1 MSRDHLVLV
10 DITSKL
16 RLLNGLCKPDG
27 LLCRSNHAL
36 EGLGVGGAQRTSKR
50 QSGISGAKKQDTLGK
65 QRWMRTPA
73 TRAVHDPQAIWVA
86 RTGMDRSSQAETV

>member
-1 MSRDHLVLV
+1 VLV

-36 EGLGVGGAQRTSKR
+36 EVLGVGGAQRISQR
-50 QSGISGAKKQDTLGK
+50 HSGISGANKQDRLGK
-65 QRWMRTPA
+65 QRWLRTPA
-73 TRAVHDPQAIWVA
+73 TRAVHDRQAIWVA
-86 RTGMDRSSQAETV
+86 ITGMDRSSQGETV